1 MEKIATFVYG
11 DKYLPDLVKLAV
23 TVGTG
28 AKCSHLVVYIMVLII
43 IIE

>member
-1 MEKIATFVYG
+1 MEKITTFVYG

-28 AKCSHLVVYIMVLII
+28 AGS
-43 IIE
+43 